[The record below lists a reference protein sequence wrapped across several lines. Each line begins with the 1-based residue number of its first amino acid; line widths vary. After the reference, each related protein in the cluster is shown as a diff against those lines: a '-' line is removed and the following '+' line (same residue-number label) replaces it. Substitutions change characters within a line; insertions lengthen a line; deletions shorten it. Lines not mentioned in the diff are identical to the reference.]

1 MAAVVCRADPLRQS
15 HLRLAAELL
24 VRESANSGG
33 GVYLVATQNTLFS
46 RAGHTQATEATLHHG
61 DLVSSRCQH
70 WPYDFT
76 PNGVSATGSEVAG
89 ILNHEGERL

>member
-15 HLRLAAELL
+15 HLRFAAELL
-24 VRESANSGG
+24 VREYQFWGWCVSCC
-33 GVYLVATQNTLFS
+33 NTEHPFS